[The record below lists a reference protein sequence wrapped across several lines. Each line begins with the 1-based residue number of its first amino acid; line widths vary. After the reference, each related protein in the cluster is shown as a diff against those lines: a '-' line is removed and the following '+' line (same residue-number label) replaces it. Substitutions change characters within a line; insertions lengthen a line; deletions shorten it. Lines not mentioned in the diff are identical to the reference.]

1 MHRSLLKSNTT
12 PKQRTATRDYFD
24 DATTM
29 MIMTI
34 LGCALAKKNSVVQ
47 LWVGGWMG
55 AGRQWKRCAFN
66 AIHLYESDKWFNI
79 STSRPLPPP
88 PPHPPTGAVIRRSSK
103 QLSSNCCNGDDGVSW
118 KTTTRW
124 LRGTSSRRMD
134 EPVIQS
140 RICNNNAGKTGMRLH
155 DYFVVVL
162 LHNSNLSRTGCGWR
176 IRALC
181 KCNPSALN
189 GPYLSFSSHLREVAY
204 WSGLVWSPDQFCPSM
219 SVR

>member
-88 PPHPPTGAVIRRSSK
+88 PHPPTAAVIRRSSK
-103 QLSSNCCNGDDGVSW
+103 QLSSNCCNGGDGGSW

-140 RICNNNAGKTGMRLH
+140 GICSLEKLECAYTTTLLLSSSTTRIYHGQDVDGESGR
-155 DYFVVVL
+155 FVSVTPL
-162 LHNSNLSRTGCGWR
+162 L
-176 IRALC
+176 
-181 KCNPSALN
+181 
-189 GPYLSFSSHLREVAY
+189 
-204 WSGLVWSPDQFCPSM
+204 
-219 SVR
+219 